1 MSSSPPSSSVGPA
14 SSETARPAEAPE
26 AWEPLLRLSR
36 LARRPLDEFL
46 RIQAAS
52 GIILLLAAAVA
63 LLWANSPWAHAYHS
77 LWSTPIG
84 LRVGDLSLERTL
96 EWFVNDVLMVIF
108 FFVVGLEIKRELHH
122 GELSEPRRA
131 ALPAAAALGGMVAP
145 ALVFLLV
152 TRGHDMLTPGWG
164 IPTATDIAF
173 AVGVLTLLGPRV
185 PPALRVLLLALAV
198 IDDLG
203 AIVVIALFYSS
214 GVEAGG
220 LALAAF
226 GVGLLLLLQK
236 LGVRRKLVYVLP
248 GFVIWAGV
256 YRAGIHPT
264 IAGVVIGLLT
274 PVRAWLGGEGF
285 VRDAHAALSSLQS
298 GKANEDA
305 RLIETLRSVDL
316 ARREA
321 LSPAEALI
329 ATLSPWVAF
338 GIMPVF
344 ALANAGVTL
353 SGLSGAADG
362 DGIVGAVAVGL
373 GLLLGKPLGVVATS
387 LALTRLGVVALP
399 AGLGLRHVI
408 VLGSVAGI
416 GFTMALFVAQ
426 LAFPATSPSGSAL
439 LPMAKLGVLCGSAC
453 AAVVGLLLG
462 RLLLP
467 VTSAPGAATS
477 ADEAESSTEK

>member
-1 MSSSPPSSSVGPA
+1 MSSPQQSPSSSA
-14 SSETARPAEAPE
+14 SSLVSPSSPAPE

-36 LARRPLDEFL
+36 LARRPLENFL

-52 GIILLLAAAVA
+52 GIVLLVAAAVA
-63 LLWANSPWAHAYHS
+63 LVWANSPWAHGYHA
-77 LWSTPIG
+77 LWSTPLG
-84 LRVGDLSLERTL
+84 LRVGDFTFERTL
-96 EWFVNDVLMVIF
+96 EWFVNDVLMVVF

-145 ALVFLLV
+145 ALVFLLI
-152 TRGHDMLTPGWG
+152 TRGHAELTPGWG

-214 GVEAGG
+214 GVEPAG
-220 LALAAF
+220 LVVAAF
-226 GVGLLLLLQK
+226 GVAGILLLQK
-236 LGVRRKLVYVLP
+236 LGVRRKLVYVVP
-248 GFVIWAGV
+248 GVVLWAGI
-256 YRAGIHPT
+256 YRAGVHPT
-264 IAGVVIGLLT
+264 IAGVVIGLMT
-274 PVRAWLGGEGF
+274 PVRAWLGGDGF
-285 VRDAHAALSSLQS
+285 VRDAHAALQALQA
-298 GKANEDA
+298 GKTTDEA
-305 RLIETLRSVDL
+305 RLVETLRSVDL

-321 LSPAEALI
+321 LSPAESLI

-338 GIMPVF
+338 GIMPLF
-344 ALANAGVTL
+344 ALANAGVTVAGL
-353 SGLSGAADG
+353 DGARGPSGTLVAFAAGA
-362 DGIVGAVAVGL
+362 
-373 GLLLGKPLGVVATS
+373 GLLLGKPLGVITTT
-387 LALTRLGVVALP
+387 LALGRLGVVALP
-399 AGLGLRHVI
+399 TGLGLRHVV
-408 VLGSVAGI
+408 VLGAVAGI

-426 LAFPATSPSGSAL
+426 LAFPATSAAGSAL
-439 LPMAKLGVLCGSAC
+439 LPVAKLGVLGGSLC
-453 AAVVGLLLG
+453 AAVCGLILG

-467 VTSAPGAATS
+467 ATAAPGAAAT